1 MNSSAIG
8 WGESSGAMNRD
19 TCGLDVNDFETQ
31 NEFNAA
37 VDVKRQ
43 KQREAREQE
52 RKQNQAEHQR
62 KAADITDDKNIYTIC
77 GVSFPHASHPYY
89 YRAED
94 MSLKIGDTVIVS
106 VGDKEAEGTI
116 ISIGQYMRQAAP
128 FPVDKMKTII
138 YKL

>member
-1 MNSSAIG
+1 
-8 WGESSGAMNRD
+8 MNRD
-19 TCGLDVNDFETQ
+19 TFGLDVNDFETQ

-43 KQREAREQE
+43 KQCEAREQE
-52 RKQNQAEHQR
+52 RKQNQIERQR
-62 KAADITDDKNIYTIC
+62 EAVDITNDKNIYTIC

-94 MSLKIGDTVIVS
+94 MSLKIGDTVIVP